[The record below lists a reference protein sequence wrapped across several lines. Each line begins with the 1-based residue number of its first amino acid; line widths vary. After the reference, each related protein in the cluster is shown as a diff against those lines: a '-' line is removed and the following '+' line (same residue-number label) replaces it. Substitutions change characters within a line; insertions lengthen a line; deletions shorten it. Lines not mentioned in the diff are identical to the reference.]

1 MDYCFLTD
9 RLIHIKYFL
18 SYRYNR
24 SMNKWFS
31 PPLLLEFQEPS
42 SRREWRT
49 DTTSTASWSIFSPS
63 TSARGTPT
71 PASGNGWSTST
82 GTLTARTWDILTCS
96 TISPWPRTRAKRAS
110 ASTWWRR
117 CCSHVDPLRTNLTM
131 PRSERAAS
139 VCSSSDV
146 LMRFFWIRCYPLLWY
161 TPKNAVFVLTALQNE
176 KNWTLTL
183 LVSGSTFWSYVASC
197 APSYYVW
204 GNLLDFSFN
213 FE

>member
-1 MDYCFLTD
+1 MSSKLNGLL
-9 RLIHIKYFL
+9 LIEIFIISSFIPISIICL
-18 SYRYNR
+18 SLL
-24 SMNKWFS
+24 KLKADFFP
-31 PPLLLEFQEPS
+31 PPLLLEIQEPS

-63 TSARGTPT
+63 TSARDTPT

-96 TISPWPRTRAKRAS
+96 TTSPWPRTRAKRAS

-139 VCSSSDV
+139 LCLSSDV
-146 LMRFFWIRCYPLLWY
+146 LMRFLNTLLSFFWSP
-161 TPKNAVFVLTALQNE
+161 TQKNAVFV
-176 KNWTLTL
+176 WTTVQRHCRTKKTGHL
-183 LVSGSTFWSYVASC
+183 SWS
-197 APSYYVW
+197 
-204 GNLLDFSFN
+204 LDQRFYRL
-213 FE
+213 